1 MKISFVVPTKNS
13 ARTLDACL
21 GSLRAQTHPE
31 VEIILVDNKSTDRT
45 PEIGAHYADQV
56 LDWGPER
63 SAQRNRGMQYG
74 TGDVVVF
81 IDSDMVLEPHLA
93 AEIAAGFAADPAV
106 GALIIPERSFGEGF
120 LARCRVL
127 EKDLY
132 VGDPDVEAPRAFR
145 RPVIEAL
152 GGWNEALTAAED
164 WDLSDRTK
172 AAGVGVGRV
181 GAWIWHDEGR
191 IQLRA
196 TFAKKRYYG
205 RWIDQYVHMHADQG
219 RSKFARTALFRQPTR
234 LIRHP
239 LLTAGLATLKITEA
253 GGLLLGVRDSR
264 KSGRRLSEAVP
275 VPAATG
281 PMTAATGQVPTA
293 AP

>member
-1 MKISFVVPTKNS
+1 MKISFVVPTRNS

-21 GSLRAQTHPE
+21 GSLRAQTHPDVE
-31 VEIILVDNKSTDRT
+31 VVVVDNKSTDGT
-45 PEIGAHYADQV
+45 PRIAEHYADRV

-63 SAQRNRGMQYG
+63 SAQRNRGMVLS

-81 IDSDMVLEPHLA
+81 IDSDMVLEPHVA
-93 AEIAAGFAADPAV
+93 AGLAAGFEADPAV

-152 GGWNEALTAAED
+152 GGWNEELTAAED
-164 WDLSDRTK
+164 WDLADRSR

-181 GAWIWHDEGR
+181 DAWIWHDEGR
-191 IQLRA
+191 IQLRV

-205 RWIDQYVHMHADQG
+205 RWIDQYVRMQPDQG
-219 RSKFARTALFRQPTR
+219 RGKFARTALFRQPAR
-234 LIRHP
+234 LMRHP

-264 KSGRRLSEAVP
+264 RS
-275 VPAATG
+275 
-281 PMTAATGQVPTA
+281 GQVSAGTP
-293 AP
+293 